1 MTVYVTAV
9 SPTSANQHAAVAS
22 IRWLDSANSTS
33 KVMSKRV
40 AVSWLNEGNKLW
52 VAAEDGPVEVRVVN
66 ADPPYLRTVRDNNYT
81 DNLLALPR
89 F

>member
-1 MTVYVTAV
+1 MTVYTTAI
-9 SPTSANQHAAVAS
+9 SPANAGTHQAIAT

-33 KVMSKRV
+33 STMSKADAV
-40 AVSWLNEGNKLW
+40 AWIRRGNRMW
-52 VAAEDGPVEVRVVN
+52 VAAEDGPVEVLVVDAN
-66 ADPPYLRTVRDNNYT
+66 PPYLRTVRDNTYT

>member
-9 SPTSANQHAAVAS
+9 SPAVANQHAAIAS

-33 KVMSKRV
+33 KVMSKQA
-40 AVSWLNEGNKLW
+40 AVDWLNKGHRLW
-52 VAAEDGPVEVRVVN
+52 VASEDGPVEVRVVD
-66 ADPPYLRTVRDNNYT
+66 ASPPYLRTVRDNSYT